1 MSAPSLKTYRVTVR
15 AVRFY
20 SGCVEAASAKEA
32 KRLAREAWHHDEL
45 ETEEESVTSFHARQH
60 MPE

>member
-15 AVRFY
+15 AERFY

-32 KRLAREAWHHDEL
+32 KRLAHEAWRHAEL
-45 ETEEESVTSFHARQH
+45 DIEEESVTSCHARQH
-60 MPE
+60 VPE